1 MEFSQIP
8 VFNTKGA
15 DVVHE
20 KNVPKISKC
29 GEERRLELKPN
40 PGAKWAE
47 RIIARI

>member
-1 MEFSQIP
+1 MFSQVT

-20 KNVPKISKC
+20 KKMLKISSA
-29 GEERRLELKPN
+29 ELELKPN

-47 RIIARI
+47 RIIVRL